1 MQQVLLGVNFLH
13 KIGIMH
19 RDLKPGNILMCSP
32 DSDNLQIKLTD
43 FGFSSFFESQKTV
56 LGTPLFMAPEIF
68 KRSSYS
74 NKVDIWSMGIIAY
87 KLLEGKSPFEDF
99 TDFH

>member
-32 DSDNLQIKLTD
+32 DSENLQIKLTD
-43 FGFSSFFESQKTV
+43 FGFSSFLES
-56 LGTPLFMAPEIF
+56 
-68 KRSSYS
+68 
-74 NKVDIWSMGIIAY
+74 
-87 KLLEGKSPFEDF
+87 
-99 TDFH
+99 